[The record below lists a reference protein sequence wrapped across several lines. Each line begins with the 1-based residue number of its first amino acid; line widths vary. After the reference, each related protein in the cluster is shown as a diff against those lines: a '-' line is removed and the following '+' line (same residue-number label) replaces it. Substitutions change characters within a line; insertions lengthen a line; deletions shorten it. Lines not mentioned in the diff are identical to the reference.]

1 MTLRAF
7 IAVDPSEEVVRRLAE
22 TIRSLERKTM
32 GFRWVRPEAIHLTLR
47 FLGEIEEALID
58 EIDVRLGQLA
68 TGHEPISLSAA
79 GLGFFPGPEKPRV
92 VWAGLEGQTDR
103 LAGLQKDVH
112 ERMKDLSVH
121 KEEDRGFT
129 PHLTLARIPHFRGA
143 SGISTILQAAREARF
158 GEFVVD
164 RLLLYKSRLTPE
176 GASYTN
182 CGNKLRVNEA

>member
-7 IAVDPSEEVVRRLAE
+7 IAVDPSDEVLRRLAE
-22 TIRSLERKTM
+22 TIRSLERKTT

-47 FLGEIEEALID
+47 FLGEIEESVVD
-58 EIDVRLGQLA
+58 EIDARLGQLV

-92 VWAGLEGQTDR
+92 VWAGLEGQTER
-103 LAGLQKDVH
+103 LAGLQKDVQAQ
-112 ERMKDLSVH
+112 MQGLPVH

-143 SGISTILQAAREARF
+143 SGISTILQAAPEARF

-164 RLLLYKSRLTPE
+164 RVFLYKSRLTPE
-176 GASYTN
+176 GASYT
-182 CGNKLRVNEA
+182 KLKQYPLRRP